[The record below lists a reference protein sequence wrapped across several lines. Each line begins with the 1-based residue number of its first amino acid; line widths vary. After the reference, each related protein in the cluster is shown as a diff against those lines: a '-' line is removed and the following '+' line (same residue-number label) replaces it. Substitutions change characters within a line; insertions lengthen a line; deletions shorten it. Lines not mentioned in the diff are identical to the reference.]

1 MARFQYDGPAQAGDS
16 VLQFSGTFFSQM
28 TVQAAVSGT
37 GSVSATISVEGSLNG
52 VDWVPI
58 VELDLAENQGRSAD
72 GGMAQTNWDQVRV
85 TVDQISQGASLNCII
100 STKGFPY
107 GA

>member
-16 VLQFSGTFFSQM
+16 VQQFSGTFFSQM
-28 TVQAAVSGT
+28 TVQAAVSGPAA
-37 GSVSATISVEGSLNG
+37 VAAKVAIEGSLNG
-52 VDWVPI
+52 IDWVPI
-58 VELDLAENQGRSAD
+58 MDLDLGQQQKRSAD

-85 TVDQISQGASLNCII
+85 RVVEITQGAQLNVVI
-100 STKGFPY
+100 STKGFAY

>member
-16 VLQFSGTFFSQM
+16 VQQFSGTFFSQM
-28 TVQAAVSGT
+28 TVQAAVT
-37 GSVSATISVEGSLNG
+37 GSSSVAAKVMIEGSLNG
-52 VDWVPI
+52 IDWTPI
-58 VELDLAENQGRSAD
+58 MELDLGEQQQRSAD

-85 TVDQISQGASLNCII
+85 RVLEITQGAQLNVII
-100 STKGFPY
+100 ATKGFAY